1 MPSQPRNRRRSGDR
15 RSNTTDPRALRA
27 LAHPLRLRLLELLV
41 QRGPMTATEAADL
54 LGESPANCSFHLRTL
69 AKYGYAEEA
78 GGGHGR
84 QRPWRAVPGGTSIK
98 EEELDIEGKA
108 AAQALGRVLNELQ
121 MDRLQDWYSTKASYP
136 KTWRTASFETHA
148 SVMITSAE
156 LDTLG
161 HQVNALIEPYAE
173 RYEHPESFPKNAL
186 PVSLVAIGFPSSP
199 SRES

>member
-1 MPSQPRNRRRSGDR
+1 MPSQPRPRRRSTDR
-15 RSNTTDPRALRA
+15 RSTDPRALRA

-41 QRGPMTATEAADL
+41 LRGPMTATEAADQ

-84 QRPWRAVPGGTSIK
+84 QRPWRAVPGGTAIR
-98 EEELDIEGKA
+98 EEDLDIEGKA
-108 AAQALGRVLNELQ
+108 AAQALGKVLNELQ
-121 MDRLQDWYSTKASYP
+121 MDRLQDWYATKASYP

-156 LDTLG
+156 LDKLG
-161 HQVNALIEPYAE
+161 NQMNALIEPFAA

-186 PVSLVAIGFPSSP
+186 PVSLVAIGFPSAP